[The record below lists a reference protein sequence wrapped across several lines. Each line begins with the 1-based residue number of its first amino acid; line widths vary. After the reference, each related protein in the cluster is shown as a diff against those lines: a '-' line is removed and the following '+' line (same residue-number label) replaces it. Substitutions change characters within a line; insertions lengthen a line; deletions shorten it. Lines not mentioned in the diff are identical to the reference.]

1 MTSYTFNITERDTNT
16 LTASIRHTS
25 TLPLVVDGSNGLVP
39 DQVYRLVIEAEN
51 SVGSTLS
58 EEILICEFK
67 STFLYV
73 IFTALSFVSYGIY
86 CRTLGDNS
94 GG

>member
-1 MTSYTFNITERDTNT
+1 M
-16 LTASIRHTS
+16 
-25 TLPLVVDGSNGLVP
+25 DGSNGLVP

-73 IFTALSFVSYGIY
+73 FSLLCHLSVMVLMVYTVELWVTIVVDKFSCSLLVV
-86 CRTLGDNS
+86 
-94 GG
+94 

>member
-1 MTSYTFNITERDTNT
+1 M
-16 LTASIRHTS
+16 
-25 TLPLVVDGSNGLVP
+25 DGSNGLVP
-39 DQVYRLVIEAEN
+39 DQVYGLVIEAEN

-58 EEILICEFK
+58 EEILICKFK

-73 IFTALSFVSYGIY
+73 NFHCSVISQLAIVLNYGIY